1 LHYLCSLPPVAS
13 IAAARPRRRPRL
25 SELARAGGLAS
36 YRATL
41 GFKQVQASCGAGAAR
56 APHSSGTARL
66 LEPLILA
73 ARGAGVDDPHTHRK
87 KGLEE
92 AVWPSVVSSRSASW
106 PTPEATHAT
115 RTRAGLCSRFVL
127 QVWTARQPSQPSL
140 SLSISYLILSYLFI
154 SFSGGIGFFNKEDS
168 TRKGGTV
175 QVRTSER
182 IIRAE

>member
-1 LHYLCSLPPVAS
+1 MVIYFLSITRTPQVIHTDRALHYLCSLPPVAS

-73 ARGAGVDDPHTHRK
+73 ARSRRRRSAHDRK

-127 QVWTARQPSQPSL
+127 QVWTARQPSQPTL
-140 SLSISYLILSYLFI
+140 SLSISYLI
-154 SFSGGIGFFNKEDS
+154 
-168 TRKGGTV
+168 
-175 QVRTSER
+175 
-182 IIRAE
+182 